1 MRDFQSYIDEEYRKT
16 PEEAMRLYDG
26 KTIDEGFPHL
36 LKSQL
41 ESRLNKLEAGRQ
53 AMLHERSGYMTN
65 IQNGTYILWKEG
77 LDQLEQ
83 FIALNL
89 EWGTKLIKE
98 FNANGDPERKH
109 RFNAL
114 IKNHSRACLMAEEIL
129 HLLKGG
135 FPDAAFARWRSL
147 YEIAVTAFFIGLH
160 GEACAQAYLDHEI
173 VDELKCHQ
181 LDHELQAARGNR
193 PQSDGYVK
201 DLERVF
207 QEKLE
212 KHGDSFKNAFGWAAV
227 TLGKKNPQFK
237 DLEESIGQAQMRV
250 LYKRASHKIHA
261 AANGVST
268 SLGTQSFRP
277 NAPMLRAPSHE
288 GLRDPAILC
297 AHSVCQTSTVITTF
311 FNSAECLIEM
321 NLFAEL
327 VSRIET
333 AFDKGGARIA
343 GFDESGKTISR
354 PF

>member
-1 MRDFQSYIDEEYRKT
+1 MRDLQSYVDEEYQKT

-26 KTIDEGFPHL
+26 KTIDEAFPHV

-89 EWGTKLIKE
+89 DWGTKLIKE

-109 RFNAL
+109 LFNAL
-114 IKNHSRACLMAEEIL
+114 IKNHSRACLMSEEIL

-147 YEIAVTAFFIGLH
+147 YEIAVTARFIGLR
-160 GEACAQAYLDHEI
+160 GEACAEAYLDHEI

-181 LDHELQAARGNR
+181 LDHELQAVRGIK
-193 PQSDGYVK
+193 PQSDGGLK
-201 DLERVF
+201 DLERAF
-207 QEKLE
+207 QEMLE
-212 KHGDSFKNAFGWAAV
+212 KHGDSFKNPFGWAAA
-227 TLGKKNPQFK
+227 TLGLKNPQFK
-237 DLEESIGQAQMRV
+237 DLEESLGQNHMRV
-250 LYKRASHKIHA
+250 IYKRASHKIHA
-261 AANGVST
+261 AANGIST
-268 SLGTQSFRP
+268 SLGTQSFGP
-277 NAPMLRAPSHE
+277 NAPMLRTPVHE

-297 AHSVCQTSTVITTF
+297 ARSLCWTSTVITTL
-311 FNSAECLIEM
+311 FNNAECLIEM
-321 NLFAEL
+321 SLFAEL
-327 VSRIET
+327 VSRIEG
-333 AFDKGGARIA
+333 AFNKGV
-343 GFDESGKTISR
+343 S
-354 PF
+354 P